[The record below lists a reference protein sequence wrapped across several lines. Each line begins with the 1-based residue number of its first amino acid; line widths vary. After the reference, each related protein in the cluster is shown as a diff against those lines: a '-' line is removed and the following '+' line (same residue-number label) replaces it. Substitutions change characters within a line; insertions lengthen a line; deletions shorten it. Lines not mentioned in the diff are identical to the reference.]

1 MKPGS
6 LLAVLASGVL
16 FGFGLALS
24 TMIKPEIVLDFLR
37 WRDFGLLLVLAGAVV
52 VTLITYQLAPRLLAR
67 PILAGRFDRHA
78 VFGRRDTL
86 VGAAIFGA
94 GWGFCGVCPGPG
106 IAGIGAANWPLA
118 YAIAGIS
125 LGALL
130 QGWFFGRLDDDGTE
144 AAARPPEVSKEE
156 TSKEEPSKEEAGTSA
171 TS

>member
-1 MKPGS
+1 MMKPGS
-6 LLAVLASGVL
+6 LFAVLASGVL

-52 VTLITYQLAPRLLAR
+52 VTLITYQLAPRVLAR
-67 PILAGRFDRHA
+67 PIIAGRFDRHA

-94 GWGFCGVCPGPG
+94 GWGFCGICPGPG

-118 YAIAGIS
+118 YALAGIS

-144 AAARPPEVSKEE
+144 ARRKEE

>member
-52 VTLITYQLAPRLLAR
+52 VTLITYQLAPRVLAR

-78 VFGRRDTL
+78 LFGQRDTL

-118 YAIAGIS
+118 YALAGIS

-144 AAARPPEVSKEE
+144 ARRKEE